1 MNPNKRS
8 VAIAS
13 LVILLMGVNFSRLA
27 GSDCVR
33 PIHMVT
39 LLTMGA
45 AIGVLLV
52 NIILLIKNRKP

>member
-1 MNPNKRS
+1 MNSNKRS

-13 LVILLMGVNFSRLA
+13 LVILLMGVNFSRLT
-27 GSDCVR
+27 GSDCIR
-33 PIHMVT
+33 PIHIVT

-52 NIILLIKNRKP
+52 NIIMLIKNRKP

>member
-27 GSDCVR
+27 GSDCIR
-33 PIHMVT
+33 SIHMVT

-52 NIILLIKNRKP
+52 NIIMLIKNRKS

>member
-27 GSDCVR
+27 GSDCIR
-33 PIHMVT
+33 AIHMVT

-52 NIILLIKNRKP
+52 NIIMLIKNRKP